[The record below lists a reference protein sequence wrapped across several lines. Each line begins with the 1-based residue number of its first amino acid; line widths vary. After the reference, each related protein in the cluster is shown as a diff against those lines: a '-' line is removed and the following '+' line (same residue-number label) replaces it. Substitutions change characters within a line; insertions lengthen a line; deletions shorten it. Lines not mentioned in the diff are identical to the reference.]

1 MTKISKKILSFF
13 ASLLILTSQPK
24 VKTRA
29 IDPITIGV
37 GYAIANIGTR
47 ALAKIGLFIGAFQSV
62 NPEINRTM
70 REYYDSI
77 NVEYEEIREDVDGKS
92 VVIGRK
98 YWCNRVLDHSLEN
111 INVIFFSGNGGSVL
125 NDEFHLGVNGK
136 LIYLMLKGATVYV
149 IDYRG
154 FGNRRFWLGPFLM
167 SEETVFADGER
178 IFQYVFDRSKNK
190 RIVLFGYSMGGQ
202 VLMHVWRYAQERGLE
217 YILAGVILHSP
228 LNNFNKV
235 AGKIFRPL
243 EWLLNAMFVNVNSF
257 KELKNIRPTSVPSYW
272 YSGYTEGISEFVD
285 LMTTVCGR
293 SYVDMAP
300 HFAAQEVKQTLESM
314 GIKNAYVF
322 MNKAS
327 HLANHKFEKTTYE
340 GLDNY
345 NFKTPTTDEEIGE
358 MNEYKKFVDVMADFA
373 RS

>member
-1 MTKISKKILSFF
+1 MVKIPRKIFSFF
-13 ASLLILTSQPK
+13 VSLLILTSQPK

-47 ALAKIGLFIGAFQSV
+47 ALTKIGLFIGAFQSV

-70 REYYDSI
+70 KEYYDSI

-98 YWCNRVLDHSLEN
+98 YWCNRALDHSLEN

-136 LIYLMLKGATVYV
+136 LIYLMQKGATVYA

-154 FGNRRFWLGPFLM
+154 FGNRKFWLGPFSM
-167 SEETVFADGER
+167 SEETIFADGER
-178 IFQYVFDRSKNK
+178 TFQYVFDRSKNK

-202 VLMHVWRYAQERGLE
+202 ILMHVWRYTQEKAVE
-217 YILAGVILHSP
+217 SKLAGVILHSP

-243 EWLLNAMFVNVNSF
+243 EWLLNVMFINISSF
-257 KELKNIRPTSVPSYW
+257 KELKNIKPTSVPSYW

-285 LMTTVCGR
+285 MITTVCGLP
-293 SYVDMAP
+293 YIDMQP
-300 HFAAQEVKQTLESM
+300 SEAAQKVKQTLEDM
-314 GIKNAYVF
+314 GIMNAHVV

-327 HLANHKFEKTTYE
+327 HLANHNFEKTTYE
-340 GLDNY
+340 GLDNH
-345 NFKTPTTDEEIGE
+345 NFKTPTTDGEIDE
-358 MNEYKKFVDVMADFA
+358 MDEYKKVVDVMADFA